1 MKAYPLFFPILCACF
16 ISACATFEEVAF
28 NEQAQLQL
36 NDLANAKI
44 ELNNES
50 PHMALT
56 SLLAIEDVD
65 VLINEALTHNP
76 SLQQTLLTLKMA
88 EQQLTVTY
96 SNQWPSISGGV
107 STNKTQDNATAY
119 TGSID
124 ATWTL
129 DIWQQLANASEAEQA
144 NFAATTYAYQGA
156 KDLLVAN
163 IMQAYLA
170 LVQFNQLIAI
180 ESQRVAVYKT
190 NENII
195 VDRYRKGLISLNE
208 LDTAQSNTQS
218 SQANLVDYQAQY
230 QSSLRNLSLLT
241 GVTKN
246 KISYQV
252 NFPNVIIPLEEID
265 ARNIGRRPDLQ
276 QAYQNILSSQYQ
288 HKVAYKALLPNL
300 SLTGSLSNTSGNL
313 HEALFGSSAWALLGQ
328 LTTPIFN
335 RGKLTSAAEIAKLTA
350 EQSYWAFQEKLLA
363 AVNEVEN
370 AIAQEEAI
378 TKRLALTKSALMSA
392 KRSEDTYTA
401 RYKQG
406 TTSLI
411 DLLQV
416 QQQTFSLQAQVTQLT
431 YEKLNN
437 RILLGLA
444 LGLGV

>member
-1 MKAYPLFFPILCACF
+1 MKAYPLFFPVLCAFF
-16 ISACATFEEVAF
+16 ISACATFEDVNF

-36 NDLANAKI
+36 DDLARAKI
-44 ELNNES
+44 DYSRES
-50 PHMALT
+50 TPMSLT
-56 SLLAIEDVD
+56 SLFAVAEVD
-65 VLINEALTHNP
+65 ALINEALTHNP

-88 EQQLTVTY
+88 EQQLTVTN
-96 SNQWPSISGGV
+96 SNQWPSLSGGINA
-107 STNKTQDNATAY
+107 NKAQNNTTAY
-119 TGSID
+119 TGSLD
-124 ATWTL
+124 VAWTL

-144 NFAATTYAYQGA
+144 NLAATTYAYQGA

-170 LVQFNQLIAI
+170 LVQFNQLIEI

-190 NENII
+190 NENSI
-195 VDRYRKGLISLNE
+195 VDRYRKGLMSLNE
-208 LDTAQSNTQS
+208 LDTAQANTQS
-218 SQANLVDYQAQY
+218 SQANLVDYQNQY
-230 QSSLRNLSLLT
+230 QNALRNLSLLT

-246 KISYQV
+246 KISYQAA
-252 NFPNVIIPLEEID
+252 FPDVALPIHKIE
-265 ARNIGRRPDLQ
+265 AGNIGRRPDLQ
-276 QAYQNILSSQYQ
+276 QAYQNILASQYQ

-300 SLTGSLSNTSGNL
+300 SLSGSLDNTSGNL
-313 HEALFGSSAWALLGQ
+313 HDALFGSNAWTLLGQ
-328 LTTPIFN
+328 LTAPIFN
-335 RGKLTSAAEIAKLTA
+335 RGKLTSEAEIAKLSA
-350 EQSYWAFQEKLLA
+350 EQSYWAFQETLLSA
-363 AVNEVEN
+363 ITEADN

-378 TKRLALTKSALMSA
+378 TKRLTLTKSALLSA
-392 KRSEDTYTA
+392 KRSEATYTE

-416 QQQTFSLQAQVTQLT
+416 QQQTFTLQAQVTQLT